1 MKTEQLIH
9 TIGTSVGMAVIYELK
24 CLSAA
29 RKERRKAPGYDYRTE
44 FGYRFAYRL
53 GKLWARRKKSRS
65 RTLS

>member
-9 TIGTSVGMAVIYELK
+9 TIGTSVGMAVIYELR

-29 RKERRKAPGYDYRTE
+29 RKERRKAPGYDHRTE

-53 GKLWARRKKSRS
+53 GKLWARRKKRS
-65 RTLS
+65 RGTLA